1 MMKPKARQILYV
13 VGVVVFAALTV
24 LSTFKVI
31 DPDTA
36 AVVSAALTSVL
47 GLFGVTLAGTAAYNT
62 GKQINDG
69 VFEKAPELSPADS
82 VVNGVQAVL
91 EAKQRAEQELERVQD
106 AITGVIDDI
115 PVLGPL
121 AQQVLDQLKR

>member
-1 MMKPKARQILYV
+1 MTPKVRQILYV

-24 LSTFKVI
+24 LSTFKII

-36 AVVSAALTSVL
+36 ASVSAALTSVL
-47 GLFGVTLAGTAAYNT
+47 GLFGVTVAGTAAYNT
-62 GKQINDG
+62 SKQRHDG
-69 VFEKAPELSPADS
+69 TFDPAPEVSPADV

-91 EAKQRAEQELERVQD
+91 QAKQDAERELEKVQE
-106 AITGVIDDI
+106 AITGAISDI

-121 AQQVLDQLKR
+121 ASQVLEQLKR